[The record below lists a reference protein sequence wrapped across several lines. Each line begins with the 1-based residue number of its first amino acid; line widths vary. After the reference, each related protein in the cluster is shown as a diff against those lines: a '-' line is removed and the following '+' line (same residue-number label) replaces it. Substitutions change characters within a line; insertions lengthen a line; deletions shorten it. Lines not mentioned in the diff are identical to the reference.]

1 LKWREIITCPEH
13 GPGKGQVM
21 KSIIRL
27 GVIVAVTL
35 ASSAAWS
42 RARADDDQNAAYGST
57 DKEEATVPAQPGKDV
72 FEPGAASSEPP
83 QAIEEAPGTNAH
95 HEWVESIWSSP

>member
-1 LKWREIITCPEH
+1 LKWMEIITCPEH
-13 GPGKGQVM
+13 GPGKEQVM
-21 KSIIRL
+21 RSTIRL

-42 RARADDDQNAAYGST
+42 GPRADDGKNATYGITESE
-57 DKEEATVPAQPGKDV
+57 DATVPAQPSKDV
-72 FEPGAASSEPP
+72 FEPGAASAEPA

-95 HEWVESIWSSP
+95 RAWVESIWSSP